1 MNLLRWWNNKHVLD
15 LSKSSNLLLGQL
27 IKYYKLYIMCSP
39 TSVYLRL
46 PQKSVLQLR
55 TPLLWVRYY
64 INFLQQQQYRNDNS
78 FKTDFDGPPMSFDY
92 FNTVPEYVYNN
103 LQLPCLFIYQF
114 GGKLKAPIQIFPP
127 IYLII
132 CASIY
137 ILIMCHKFSPVCYT
151 VHYCSKVD

>member
-1 MNLLRWWNNKHVLD
+1 MFQIYPNPPTCCWV
-15 LSKSSNLLLGQL
+15 
-27 IKYYKLYIMCSP
+27 YKLYIMCSP

-132 CASIY
+132 CY
-137 ILIMCHKFSPVCYT
+137 IHFNYVSQIQSSMLYSTLLFKGGLKGRSNKINFM
-151 VHYCSKVD
+151 